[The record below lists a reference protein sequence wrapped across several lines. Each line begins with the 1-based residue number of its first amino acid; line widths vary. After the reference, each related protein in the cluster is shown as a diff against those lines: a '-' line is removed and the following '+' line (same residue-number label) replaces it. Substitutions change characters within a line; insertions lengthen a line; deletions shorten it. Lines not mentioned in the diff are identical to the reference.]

1 MKICKHNDGLGRCG
15 ISGER
20 CTEGPCDC
28 EEIIEYAPV
37 QHGKWHAYENP
48 LVKMIRCSRCGSVSS
63 GRLAVETPY
72 CPICGA
78 KMDALTFEEAT
89 RKLGQQAAA
98 TLKKLEEEENNG

>member
-15 ISGER
+15 ISGEH

-78 KMDALTFEEAT
+78 RMERSADDATD
-89 RKLGQQAAA
+89 
-98 TLKKLEEEENNG
+98 